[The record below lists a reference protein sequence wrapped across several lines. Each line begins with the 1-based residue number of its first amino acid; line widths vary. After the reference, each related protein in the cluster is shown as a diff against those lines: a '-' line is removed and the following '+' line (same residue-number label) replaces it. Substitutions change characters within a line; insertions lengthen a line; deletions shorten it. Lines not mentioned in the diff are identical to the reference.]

1 MVILLFCNGRLGT
14 LKDFSVHFLLD
25 SDAGNLI
32 SGRISGFTLVVE
44 FVSWRVSMNFKA
56 LAGHSLERFLK
67 ANKPTYSYCNL
78 LSYDIDK
85 C

>member
-25 SDAGNLI
+25 NDASNV
-32 SGRISGFTLVVE
+32 ISGFTLLVE
-44 FVSWRVSMNFKA
+44 FVSWRVSMHLKA